1 MVAILMMVDT
11 KNIPF
16 DINPVTKSKA
26 WQDAAPEIRQKF
38 VANATTFSTMINY
51 YADKYRAKKTL
62 KGEFF
67 ACVLWDFYW
76 DMLETPCNY
85 LDQDLAQWYADPENK
100 QTSLE
105 VYSNVL
111 LDQAIHAKR
120 WIKILKTTY
129 KYKKAVIKE
138 MATDEDTGKINL
150 DLVNDFS
157 ADYRDIFY

>member
-1 MVAILMMVDT
+1 MMIDT
-11 KNIPF
+11 RAIPF
-16 DINPVTKSKA
+16 DIEPVTKSKA
-26 WQDAAPEIRQKF
+26 WHDATPEIQQKF
-38 VANATTFSTMINY
+38 VSNATTFATMINY

-76 DMLETPCNY
+76 DILETPCHY
-85 LDQDLAQWYADPENK
+85 FDQELAQWYANPTKSK
-100 QTSLE
+100 QTALE
-105 VYSNVL
+105 IYSNAL

-120 WIKILKTTY
+120 WIKILKTIY
-129 KYKKAVIKE
+129 KYKKATIKE
-138 MATDEDTGKINL
+138 MATNEDTGKIDL

>member
-1 MVAILMMVDT
+1 MMIDT
-11 KNIPF
+11 RNIPF

-26 WQDAAPEIRQKF
+26 WHDATPEVRQKF
-38 VANATTFSTMINY
+38 VSNATTFATMINY

-62 KGEFF
+62 KDEFF

-76 DMLETPCNY
+76 DILETPCHY
-85 LDQDLAQWYADPENK
+85 FDQELAQWYTNPDSK

-105 VYSNVL
+105 VYSDVL
-111 LDQAIHAKR
+111 LNQAVHAKR
-120 WIKILKTTY
+120 WFKILKTTY
-129 KYKKAVIKE
+129 KYKKATIKE
-138 MATDEDTGKINL
+138 MATNEDTGKIDL

>member
-1 MVAILMMVDT
+1 
-11 KNIPF
+11 
-16 DINPVTKSKA
+16 
-26 WQDAAPEIRQKF
+26 
-38 VANATTFSTMINY
+38 
-51 YADKYRAKKTL
+51 
-62 KGEFF
+62 
-67 ACVLWDFYW
+67 
-76 DMLETPCNY
+76 MLETPCNY